1 MMLVVVPLALV
12 VLSVGLGLFLARLA
26 LDLALGILGAPSQ
39 PLFIRWHIVA
49 FATMLFWSWY
59 LAPSLFALQ

>member
-1 MMLVVVPLALV
+1 MLLLVPLALFV
-12 VLSVGLGLFLARLA
+12 ISVGLGLVLARVA
-26 LDLALGILGAPSQ
+26 LDLALALLGAPQQ

-59 LAPSLFALQ
+59 FAPSLFALQ